1 MPRDAELA
9 CLEKVEKDATTWR
22 RAQEL
27 RAFADALKN
36 VIVGTKD
43 ERAEKIAWIL
53 NAADGLDPLVKKYW
67 PALDI

>member
-1 MPRDAELA
+1 
-9 CLEKVEKDATTWR
+9 VEKEATTWR

-43 ERAEKIAWIL
+43 ERSERIAWIL
-53 NAADGLDPLVKKYW
+53 YAADWLDPLVKKYW
-67 PALDI
+67 PAVDI